1 MRISRQEL
9 KRRVIEAYRKLKKCD
24 LCPRNCGVNRLKGQ
38 KGICGIGAKPV
49 ISSFG
54 LHFGEESV
62 LVGRRGSG
70 TVFFT
75 GCSLKC
81 VFCQNYT
88 ISQLFEGEEISVRN
102 LAKIFLY
109 LQNQGALNINLVTP
123 THVVPMILQALYLT
137 YDELKIP
144 IVYNTGGY
152 DSVET
157 LKLLDGIV
165 DIYMP
170 DIKYGSNEMAAKY
183 SLCGNYWDVV
193 RQAIKEMH
201 RQVGDLKIVNGVAV
215 KGLLIRHLILPNGLA
230 ETRKVLEFLKN
241 EISPQTH
248 VNIMDQYYPAFKAY
262 KYPELSR
269 RITRDEYFEA
279 IEFAQKLGLKIVS

>member
-9 KRRVIEAYRKLKKCD
+9 KRRVIEAYKKLKKCD
-24 LCPRNCGVNRLKGQ
+24 LCPRNCGVNRLKNQ

-88 ISQLFEGEEISVRN
+88 ISQLFEGEEIPVRN

-123 THVVPMILQALYLT
+123 THVVPMILQALHLT

-170 DIKYGSNEMAAKY
+170 DIKYGSNEKATKY

-193 RQAIKEMH
+193 REAVKEMH
-201 RQVGDLKIVNGVAV
+201 RQVGDLEIVKGVAV

-230 ETRKVLEFLKN
+230 ETMKVLEFLKN

-248 VNIMDQYYPAFKAY
+248 VNIMDQYYPAFNAY

-269 RITRDEYFEA
+269 RITPDEYFEA
-279 IEFAQKLGLKIVS
+279 VEYAQKLGLRIVS